1 MTRALG
7 IVLAAAATAWLGAST
22 ASATT
27 LSVTITGL
35 SDTGYELNV
44 SGILKNGRLGAAP
57 GPATVRDLVDVGAR
71 DLVKAVLT
79 FTGSGGVIA
88 TCPALEIKLNHAQ
101 AACEPSFVLTGRQ
114 TGTATFSCEAKCQP
128 LKRGEKSSDED
139 DDEDDWVYA
148 LASPAAAPAAP
159 RLDGWGMSR
168 GDNHYSQSFY
178 TRAMSGARERGVY
191 SPPQMAE

>member
-7 IVLAAAATAWLGAST
+7 IVLAAATAAWLGAST

-44 SGILKNGRLGAAP
+44 SGILKNGRLGASA

-79 FTGSGGVIA
+79 FTGQGGVIA
-88 TCPALEIKLNHAQ
+88 TCPALEIKLSHAQ

-114 TGTATFSCEAKCQP
+114 TGTNTFSCEAKCQP
-128 LKRGEKSSDED
+128 HKRNEKSTDED

-148 LASPAAAPAAP
+148 LASPTAPSAP
-159 RLDGWGMSR
+159 RLDGWALGR

-178 TRAMSGARERGVY
+178 TRAMSDARERGVY
-191 SPPQMAE
+191 SRPQTTE

>member
-7 IVLAAAATAWLGAST
+7 IVLAAAATAWAST
-22 ASATT
+22 ASAAT

-44 SGILKNGRLGAAP
+44 SGILKNGRLGASA

-79 FTGSGGVIA
+79 FTGQSGVIA
-88 TCPALEIKLNHAQ
+88 TCPALEIKLDHSQ
-101 AACEPSFVLTGRQ
+101 AACEPTFVLTGRQ
-114 TGTATFSCEAKCQP
+114 TGTASFACEAKCQP
-128 LKRGEKSSDED
+128 AKRKQKSSDED
-139 DDEDDWVYA
+139 EDDEDDWVYA
-148 LASPAAAPAAP
+148 LASPATPAAP
-159 RLDGWGMSR
+159 RLDGWAQGR

-178 TRAMSGARERGVY
+178 TRAMSGVRERGVY
-191 SPPQMAE
+191 SPPRMAE

>member
-7 IVLAAAATAWLGAST
+7 IVLAAAATAWAST

-44 SGILKNGRLGAAP
+44 SGILKNGRLGASA

-79 FTGSGGVIA
+79 FTGQGGVIA

-114 TGTATFSCEAKCQP
+114 TGTATFACEAKCQP
-128 LKRGEKSSDED
+128 SKRSQKSSDED

-148 LASPAAAPAAP
+148 LASPPSPAAP
-159 RLDGWGMSR
+159 RLDGWAQGR

-178 TRAMSGARERGVY
+178 TRAMSDARERRVY